1 MKKTFLLAALLFLCA
16 GFVSCSNDDNGED
29 DPVVPVDPIESVTAV
44 DGSQTATATISHENR
59 TIDFGQFKELIDI
72 SKVQVTF
79 KLAKGVVMKSPAT
92 TQATVSLINPL
103 TVTVNDGTKDISY
116 TMTGKGQDIP
126 DPVISAK
133 VGGVAA
139 TIDGRDI
146 MVAYSDGMDA
156 SAVALELELHDGA
169 TVTSPDPLVFDLEFA
184 ESAEVVVNYFD
195 TDYTYTVKLSGYQN
209 PFAARGWSDVTADY
223 GQVPDYIKVY
233 KIPAINNLQG
243 EVGYVVLLLKGATM
257 GIAGGTNTPSADGQ
271 TIAQLSAD
279 KAYTVY
285 LATSSTTLV
294 TMVRDGEVVAEHSS
308 YSQPMLAQDA
318 DGNFSLEIGQRFDG
332 QFYSFPFVKNASNFI
347 YIPRNVAD
355 GTPWNFKTACGSFNA
370 LIWDGVTVTKNE
382 AGANSSYCEYME
394 DGSHYARGGFGIL
407 KSGKPILFNTQGT
420 VTGVSDC
427 KGQTHED
434 VAAELIAVGCYRAGV
449 VEGSGTPSLVVNGK
463 HTAINKNDPTGDC
476 TGASLKKLV
485 GALAV
490 K

>member
-209 PFAARGWSDVTADY
+209 PFIARGWSDVTADY

-257 GIAGGTNTPSADGQ
+257 GIVGGADNAM
-271 TIAQLSAD
+271 TIAEAVKGYD
-279 KAYTVY
+279 YTVY
-285 LATSSTTLV
+285 FATSSTTIP
-294 TMVRDGEVVAEHSS
+294 TMVNDGVVVAESN

-318 DGNFSLEIGQRFDG
+318 DGNFSFEIGQRFDS
-332 QFYSFPFVKNASNFI
+332 QFYSFPFRKGASNNT
-347 YIPRNVAD
+347 YIPREVTD
-355 GTPWNFKTACGSFNA
+355 GTAWNFKSACGTFNA
-370 LIWDGVTVTKNE
+370 LVWDGAVVTMNE
-382 AGANSSYCEYME
+382 AGSNSSYCTWMG
-394 DGSHYARGGFGIL
+394 DGSKNARAGIGVL
-407 KSGKPILFNTQGT
+407 KSGKPILFNTQVYG
-420 VTGVSDC
+420 C
-427 KGQTHED
+427 EGQTHED
-434 VAAELIAVGCYRAGV
+434 VAAELIAAGCDRAGV
-449 VEGSGTPSLVVNGK
+449 LEGSGTPSLVVNGK
-463 HTAINKNDPTGDC
+463 HTAINKNDPNGDFTG
-476 TGASLKKLV
+476 SLKALK
-485 GALAV
+485 GILAV

>member
-195 TDYTYTVKLSGYQN
+195 TDYTYTVKLSGYTN

-243 EVGYVVLLLKGATM
+243 EVGYVVLLLPGATM
-257 GIAGGTNTPSADGQ
+257 GIVGGADNPMTVAEAVKGY
-271 TIAQLSAD
+271 D
-279 KAYTVY
+279 YTVY
-285 LATSSTTLV
+285 FATSSTTIP
-294 TMVRDGEVVAEHSS
+294 TMVNDGVVVAESN

-318 DGNFSLEIGQRFDG
+318 DGNFSFEIGQRFDS
-332 QFYSFPFVKNASNFI
+332 QFYSFPFRKGASNNT
-347 YIPRNVAD
+347 YIPREVTD
-355 GTPWNFKTACGSFNA
+355 GTAWNFKSACGTFNA
-370 LIWDGVTVTKNE
+370 LVWDGAVVTMNE
-382 AGANSSYCEYME
+382 AGSNSSYCTWMG
-394 DGSHYARGGFGIL
+394 DGSKNARAGIGVL
-407 KSGKPILFNTQGT
+407 KSGKPILFNTQVYG
-420 VTGVSDC
+420 C
-427 KGQTHED
+427 EGQTHED
-434 VAAELIAVGCYRAGV
+434 VAAELIAAGCDRAGV
-449 VEGSGTPSLVVNGK
+449 LEGSGTPSLVVNGK
-463 HTAINKNDPTGDC
+463 HTAINKNDPNGDFTG
-476 TGASLKKLV
+476 SLKALK
-485 GALAV
+485 GILAV

>member
-103 TVTVNDGTKDISY
+103 TVTINDGTKDISY

-169 TVTSPDPLVFDLEFA
+169 VVKSPDPLVFDLEFA

-257 GIAGGTNTPSADGQ
+257 GIVGGADNAM
-271 TIAQLSAD
+271 TIAEAVKGYD
-279 KAYTVY
+279 YTVY
-285 LATSSTTLV
+285 FATSSTTIP
-294 TMVRDGEVVAEHSS
+294 TMVNDGVVVAESN

-318 DGNFSLEIGQRFDG
+318 DGNFSFEIGQRFDS
-332 QFYSFPFVKNASNFI
+332 QFYSFPFRKGASNNT
-347 YIPRNVAD
+347 YIPREVTD
-355 GTPWNFKTACGSFNA
+355 GTAWNFKSACGTFNA
-370 LIWDGVTVTKNE
+370 LVWDGAVVTMNE
-382 AGANSSYCEYME
+382 AGSNSSYCTWMG
-394 DGSHYARGGFGIL
+394 DGSKNARAGIGVL
-407 KSGKPILFNTQGT
+407 KSGKPILFNTQVYG
-420 VTGVSDC
+420 C
-427 KGQTHED
+427 EGQTHED
-434 VAAELIAVGCYRAGV
+434 VAAELIAAGCDRAGV
-449 VEGSGTPSLVVNGK
+449 LEGSGTPSLVVNGK
-463 HTAINKNDPTGDC
+463 HTAINKNDPNGDFTG
-476 TGASLKKLV
+476 SLKALK
-485 GALAV
+485 GILAV